1 MRLRKNTGRVVYSPL
16 SYIFQVLETGGSTM
30 QKYDATTSSYIP
42 NRQLTPLVLQ
52 PSLVISDPDGVV
64 ATADYVTHM
73 NSVAWT
79 VTQTANGTTAT
90 VSPKATQQLAM
101 TEGGYWVD
109 DTTKKAWLYIN
120 VAAGNVLHVS
130 FTGNYTDTRRG
141 EVQTFEWEKDLG
153 CEAQTDMNVTLDAG
167 RWSYNVHLLPMKHWG
182 QFGIHVQLRN
192 GKDAIPDARCVY
204 QWQWWTGTAW
214 SEDFSEQA
222 WLVSGEQSKEI
233 VVDQD
238 FIQKVVL
245 RVKATAFGNNAT
257 TQYWTTRL
265 RRWYGQFDYDV
276 EFLRGKYIF
285 HDSNIVVLNAWVAN
299 AKGQLSNPCKYF
311 DMELFFAVG
320 NGSWES
326 VGYGEEAIIQR
337 SDLQSGQP
345 RAGILVRELSAMVAV
360 AIVTVTYN
368 DGSTREYICG
378 SECGLTTITAAL
390 AEELFHVEGKT
401 ATGGT
406 VSYMETDD
414 EELIFAQIPT
424 KKREVS

>member
-16 SYIFQVLETGGSTM
+16 SYIFQVLEMGGSTM

-79 VTQTANGTTAT
+79 VTQTAIGAAVPTRLFL
-90 VSPKATQQLAM
+90 PKLTQWLAM
-101 TEGGYWVD
+101 TEGGFWVD
-109 DTTKKAWLYIN
+109 ETTKRIWLYIN

-130 FTGNYTDTRRG
+130 FTGNYTDSRRG

-167 RWSYNVHLLPMKHWG
+167 RWSHNVHLLPMKHWG
-182 QFGIHVQLRN
+182 QFGIPVQLRN

-222 WLVSGEQSKEI
+222 WLVRGEQSKEI

-345 RAGILVRELSAMVAV
+345 RAGILVRELSAMRAV
-360 AIVTVTYN
+360 ALDDN
-368 DGSTREYICG
+368 SLLCEDDGTP
-378 SECGLTTITAAL
+378 
-390 AEELFHVEGKT
+390 
-401 ATGGT
+401 
-406 VSYMETDD
+406 
-414 EELIFAQIPT
+414 IFAQFPT
-424 KKREVS
+424 KSREVL